1 MTEQDKTALLERGR
15 DCLAVLDAVLDRDL
29 KGEDF
34 DSANILAH
42 EYIGAAMMLHGL
54 ELISGEEYYAWTEG
68 VRSRYLRSRY
78 PKTYPGEEPGP

>member
-54 ELISGEEYYAWTEG
+54 ELISGEDYYSWTE
-68 VRSRYLRSRY
+68 VIHNRYRRARY
-78 PKTYPGEEPGP
+78 PGAYPEGDS

>member
-1 MTEQDKTALLERGR
+1 MTEQDKTALLKRGR
-15 DCLAVLDAVLDRDL
+15 DRLAVLDAVLDRDL

-42 EYIGAAMMLHGL
+42 EYIGAAMMLHWL
-54 ELISGEEYYAWTEG
+54 ELISGEG